1 MKLTNK
7 EIAQILQME
16 ATTDAKRR
24 EEWIKNQD
32 ALMEIHDMLIV
43 PYQGIALI
51 DAQLVIEDKN
61 IVNGNPTGF
70 KGDLGPH
77 LTQSYLW
84 VLGAYEIIRTMSQYA
99 DNGKDTKISQ
109 FKDEIR
115 KLKHTFEL
123 LRVPL
128 AKFEAARKNPKGH
141 TYAYPIFDKVHG
153 TCWII
158 SNTEFISRRL
168 LSDDFLKIMKKLAN

>member
-1 MKLTNK
+1 MKLTPK
-7 EIAQILQME
+7 EIVQILQME
-16 ATTDAKRR
+16 ATTDSKRR
-24 EEWIKNQD
+24 ERWIKNQD
-32 ALMEIHDMLIV
+32 TLMEIHDMLII

-61 IVNGNPTGF
+61 IVDGNPTGF

-99 DNGKDTKISQ
+99 NKGRDTKISQ

-115 KLKHTFEL
+115 DLKHTFER
-123 LRVPL
+123 LRIPL
-128 AKFEAARKNPKGH
+128 AKFEAARKTQKV
-141 TYAYPIFDKVHG
+141 TLMPILYS
-153 TCWII
+153 T
-158 SNTEFISRRL
+158 NL
-168 LSDDFLKIMKKLAN
+168 LGLAGVYQIQNLFHVGSYQTVF